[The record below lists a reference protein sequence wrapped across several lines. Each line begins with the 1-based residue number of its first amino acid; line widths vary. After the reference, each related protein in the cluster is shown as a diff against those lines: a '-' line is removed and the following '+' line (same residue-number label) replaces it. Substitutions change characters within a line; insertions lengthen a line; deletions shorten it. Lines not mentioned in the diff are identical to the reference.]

1 MSVGSD
7 NGNNG
12 NSRFAPADFSLK
24 DKTIWIAG
32 EHGMVGR
39 ALTRALEQRGHS
51 KTIKLHRE
59 DIDFRDQAAV
69 LRFMQEAK
77 PHVVVVVAGKVGG
90 IEANLN
96 APSAF
101 LYDNTMIAANIIEAA
116 RLTGVEKLLYLGSSC
131 QYPVDS
137 PLPLK
142 PQSLLSGAFE
152 PSNASYAL
160 AKSLGVALCQT
171 YRAAY
176 GCDFISA
183 LPCNLYGSHDRFDAE
198 LSHVIP
204 ALMMKAHQAKL
215 SGAHSFE
222 AWGSGAPRREFLYVD
237 DIAEA
242 CLMLLERYSAA
253 APVNIGTGYSIS
265 IRDLAAQIA
274 QCVGFSGEIVWNKQ
288 KPDGVHDKTLDVS
301 AITQIGWK
309 PNYSLKDGLSR
320 TYEWLLVQSRKS

>member
-1 MSVGSD
+1 MSVGGD

-12 NSRFAPADFSLK
+12 DSRCTPANFSLQ

-51 KTIKLHRE
+51 KIIKLPRE
-59 DIDFRDQAAV
+59 AVDFRDQAAV
-69 LRFMQEAK
+69 LRFMREAK
-77 PHVVVVVAGKVGG
+77 PHVVVVAAGKVGG
-90 IEANLN
+90 IQANLN

-116 RLTGVEKLLYLGSSC
+116 RLAGVEKLLYLGSSC
-131 QYPVDS
+131 QYPADA
-137 PLPLK
+137 PLPLQ

-152 PSNASYAL
+152 PSNAPYAL

-183 LPCNLYGSHDRFDAE
+183 LPCNLYGPYDRFDAE

-237 DIAEA
+237 DLAEA
-242 CLMLLERYSAA
+242 CLILLERYSAA

-274 QCVGFSGEIVWNKQ
+274 QCVGFTGEIVWNKQ
-288 KPDGVHDKTLDVS
+288 KPDGVYDKTLDVS
-301 AITQIGWK
+301 AITQIGWR
-309 PNYSLKDGLSR
+309 PNYSLIEGLEN
-320 TYEWLLVQSRKS
+320 TYSWFLKRIRKS